1 MHIETEH
8 VSKSIVIVHYH
19 FVNWCKF
26 QIQNSYSWWILKF
39 MCLYTQHAIKQ
50 IYYTTRA
57 VNIDLHNFCHLKQPC
72 KSPIFKIYQ
81 KHLFLGYEKHKIWKQ
96 LYWLFSNKKTYYKM
110 ASIRK
115 LYTFQNLFK
124 NITLLPAV
132 KFRNI
137 NLYQQT
143 VLLKIIYDIWIEISF
158 MDKQK
163 FVISKKLHS
172 DRYVFSITINLFL

>member
-1 MHIETEH
+1 
-8 VSKSIVIVHYH
+8 
-19 FVNWCKF
+19 
-26 QIQNSYSWWILKF
+26 
-39 MCLYTQHAIKQ
+39 
-50 IYYTTRA
+50 
-57 VNIDLHNFCHLKQPC
+57 
-72 KSPIFKIYQ
+72 
-81 KHLFLGYEKHKIWKQ
+81 
-96 LYWLFSNKKTYYKM
+96 M